1 MPKFKMPNTLRL
13 QFLINTIV
21 LIIGVIEGSN
31 IGVAISAV
39 VFVILI
45 VALEILEVIHNH
57 NNTFL
62 AVNLVDRIKAQRVG

>member
-39 VFVILI
+39 VFLILI